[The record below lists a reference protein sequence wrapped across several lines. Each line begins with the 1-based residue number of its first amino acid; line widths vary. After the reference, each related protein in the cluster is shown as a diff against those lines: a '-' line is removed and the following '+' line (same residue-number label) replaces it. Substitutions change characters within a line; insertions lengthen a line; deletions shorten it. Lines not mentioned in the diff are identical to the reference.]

1 MGLFGKGY
9 KAGKVYNMSDALK
22 IVKQDRLIELK
33 EVAGGY
39 MIVNEAEERAKANQ
53 EVSPKVSQKERKQ
66 EFSNRING
74 NGAYQE
80 INFKPCGYEKVN
92 NRGKRWKAEEFTR

>member
-1 MGLFGKGY
+1 MGLFRKGF

-22 IVKQDRLIELK
+22 IVKQDRFIELK

-53 EVSPKVSQKERKQ
+53 EVSQKERKQ

-80 INFKPCGYEKVN
+80 INFKPCDYEKVN
-92 NRGKRWKAEEFTR
+92 NRRKRWKAEEFTR